1 VNQSWSLMQP
11 IPGQQPQEMYGQ
23 PQMAAPMGQTVIIQQ
38 ASGNGMATTGGIMGI
53 LTWVFFLLGGVVGFT
68 ICLTPI
74 TMLLGIIFS
83 HIGLSGANRSG
94 IGKGWA
100 ITGLVLNYL
109 YLLAGVAMFFLAAAW
124 LDSMGM

>member
-1 VNQSWSLMQP
+1 MQP

-38 ASGNGMATTGGIMGI
+38 AAGNGMAVTGGIMGI
-53 LTWVFFLLGGVVGFT
+53 LTWVLTLLTPILGFT
-68 ICLTPI
+68 ICLVPI
-74 TMLLGIIFS
+74 TWLLGIIFG
-83 HIGLSGANRSG
+83 HIGLSGANKSG

-100 ITGLVLNYL
+100 VTGLVLNYL

-124 LDSMGM
+124 LDSLGM

>member
-1 VNQSWSLMQP
+1 MQP

-23 PQMAAPMGQTVIIQQ
+23 PQMAPMGQTVIIQQ
-38 ASGNGMATTGGIMGI
+38 PAGNGMAVTGGVMGI

-83 HIGLSGANRSG
+83 HIGLSGSKASG

-100 ITGLVLNYL
+100 VTGLVLNYL